1 MKIGFSGGFAR
12 WRCSAI
18 GGAVVLMLAACGG
31 GSDGP
36 AGTVDPPGGGPVVA
50 TMPAGLQA
58 KADATGGASGRSYIV
73 LYRDGTVSSTDLAIA
88 AVRPYGGGVTFTYT
102 TAVSGF
108 AARIPAHQAA
118 AFVSAMRQDPTVQLV
133 EEDQPMYATQ
143 SVQPNPPSWG
153 LDRID
158 QRYRPLDQR
167 YTYTATGAGVRAY
180 ILDTG
185 INPHSDY
192 AGRLAQGYTVINDG
206 RGTSDCVGHGTHVAG
221 TVGGTSYGVAKQVTL
236 VPVRVLAC
244 GGSGSTSGVIA
255 GLDWVTANAPL
266 PAVANM
272 SLGGGP
278 SSALDAAI
286 ARSSARGIS
295 VVVAAGNDGGNACN
309 GSPARAPQAITAGA
323 TDINDNRAS
332 FSNYGS
338 CVDVF
343 APGVSIRSTSSTN
356 PNGSL
361 VMSGTSMASPH
372 VAGVAALVLQVQP
385 GASAAQVENIIR
397 STATPGV
404 VNNPGAGSPNL
415 LLYSLGVGDAPPPPP
430 PPPPPERWH
439 PPGKPPGWHPP
450 GKPPGWIPPGKR

>member
-1 MKIGFSGGFAR
+1 MKKGLSGGFAR

-18 GGAVVLMLAACGG
+18 GGAVVWMLAGCGG
-31 GSDGP
+31 GGDGP
-36 AGTVDPPGGGPVVA
+36 LAPAGGAASPQA
-50 TMPAGLQA
+50 TMSGPPQA
-58 KADATGGASGRSYIV
+58 KALAQAGAAPPAAAAAAQGRSRDYIV
-73 LYRDGTVSSTDLAIA
+73 LYHEGTASSAALAA
-88 AVRPYGGGVTFTYT
+88 ATVRPYGGGVTFTYG
-102 TAVSGF
+102 TAVTGF
-108 AARIPAHQAA
+108 AARIPAAQAA
-118 AFVSAMRQDPTVQLV
+118 AFVAAMQQDPTVLLV
-133 EEDQPMYATQ
+133 EEDQPMYAVQ

-158 QRYRPLDQR
+158 QRMRPLDQR
-167 YTYTATGAGVRAY
+167 YVYTATGAGVRAY

-185 INPHSDY
+185 INAHTDF

-221 TVGGTSYGVAKQVTL
+221 TVGGTTFGVAKQVTL

-272 SLGGGP
+272 SLGGGA
-278 SSALDAAI
+278 STALDTAI
-286 ARSSARGIS
+286 ARSAARGIS
-295 VVVAAGNDGGNACN
+295 VAVAAGNDSRNACL

-332 FSNYGS
+332 FSNYGP

-361 VMSGTSMASPH
+361 TMSGTSMASPH
-372 VAGVAALVLQVQP
+372 VAGAAAVGAAADGGSSSDAGPARGHAIRGGCPRSLPVGSDAVLPHRHRERFDHP
-385 GASAAQVENIIR
+385 GRSAAQR
-397 STATPGV
+397 
-404 VNNPGAGSPNL
+404 
-415 LLYSLGVGDAPPPPP
+415 
-430 PPPPPERWH
+430 
-439 PPGKPPGWHPP
+439 
-450 GKPPGWIPPGKR
+450 